1 MEAFSERLA
10 RITDLSPEELDA
22 LETELI
28 SAFDAADTDGDVDL
42 MQELA
47 DALDQVR
54 AAKASTG
61 EEAPADMPAAEPV
74 AASGDPVDAP
84 ADVPVAAPED
94 EVPEDAPAEQP
105 APAAAPEA
113 PEVPADPANP
123 EAPVVDGDP
132 EVPAEDAPEAATAEG
147 EDPDAPAPADGDTP
161 EEEDTV
167 AEITSDAV
175 PEENRPDD
183 DALQASA
190 PAPVIRVGGDVPGFT
205 AGAELADFDQAI
217 EAITSKVNSMRGIGG
232 DGEHVLVASIR
243 FEDEVPE
250 ERTLRPGDGAGNSRK
265 IREFLGDPEAMTPE
279 ALTAAGW
286 CAPKAPIYDVPTVGT
301 TDRPVRDALPTFNAD
316 RGGITWVAPPA
327 LPAFSGALGGW
338 RYDSGEAVWESYDT
352 PGGADAAVPETK
364 NYLDVPCG
372 AESSVSIEA
381 LTMSLCF
388 DNMVTRAFPEWV
400 RASTELTLVAQARWA
415 EQFLLNKIWA
425 GVAGNAVGTPDTILG
440 AARDFL
446 ASMRI
451 TAAQFRWRNR
461 LSRTQPLQ
469 LLVPSWLRDAI
480 ATDLLIQMPGEDKMD
495 VADSEIAGYLASIN
509 VQPIWFIDDIP
520 VGSGASTAVD
530 SDSLFDSYLGYPTDA
545 EWLMFPT
552 GAFIRLDGGSLDLGI
567 VRTKDDVLKN
577 KYCEFSE
584 TFEGVAYMG
593 PTLGANGWA
602 VRGRTTVNIRGGFAP
617 AVASLTN
624 LFNE

>member
-10 RITDLSPEELDA
+10 RLADLSPEELDA

-61 EEAPADMPAAEPV
+61 DAAPADVPAEPV
-74 AASGDPVDAP
+74 AASGVPPVDATADDVPAEVPAEADPAAPADAP
-84 ADVPVAAPED
+84 ADEPNPEEPAPVEEPAPETTD
-94 EVPEDAPAEQP
+94 PEAAPAEG
-105 APAAAPEA
+105 
-113 PEVPADPANP
+113 DNP
-123 EAPVVDGDP
+123 EAPA
-132 EVPAEDAPEAATAEG
+132 PAEA
-147 EDPDAPAPADGDTP
+147 EDPTHN
-161 EEEDTV
+161 EEDTV

-183 DALQASA
+183 DALAA
-190 PAPVIRVGGDVPGFT
+190 AAAKPVIRVGGDVPGFT

-217 EAITSKVNSMRGIGG
+217 DALTAKVNSMRGVGG

-243 FEDEVPE
+243 YEDEIPE
-250 ERTLRPGDGAGNSRK
+250 SRTLRPGDGAGNAKK
-265 IREFLGDPEAMTPE
+265 IRELISDPEALTPA

-316 RGGITWVAPPA
+316 RGGIVWVAPPA

-338 RYDSGEAVWESYDT
+338 RYDSGEAVWESYSV
-352 PGGADAAVPETK
+352 PGGADNADSTVK

-372 AESSVSIEA
+372 DQSEASIEA

-388 DNMVTRAFPEWV
+388 DNMVTRAFPEWI
-400 RASTELTLVAQARWA
+400 RASTDLTLVAQARWA

-425 GVAGNAVGTPDTILG
+425 GIAGNAVGNPDTQLG

-446 ASMRI
+446 SSMRI

-495 VADSEIAGYLASIN
+495 VADAEINGYLSSIN

-520 VGSGASTAVD
+520 SGSGASTAVD
-530 SDSLFDSYLGYPTDA
+530 SDSQFDSYLGYPTDA
-545 EWLMFPT
+545 EWLLFPT

-593 PTLGANGWA
+593 PTHGANGWA